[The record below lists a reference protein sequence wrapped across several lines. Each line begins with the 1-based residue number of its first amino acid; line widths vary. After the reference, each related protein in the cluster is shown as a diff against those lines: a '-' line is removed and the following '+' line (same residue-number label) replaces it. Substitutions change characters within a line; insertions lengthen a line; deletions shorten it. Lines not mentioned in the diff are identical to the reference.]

1 MRQIYRQ
8 DLFIMS
14 KKKYDKKAIEES
26 TTKEVFENL
35 NQTAIDSEQFI
46 EKNAKPIAIIFGSLL
61 TLILVYFAYV
71 KIYTEPR
78 NQVAEKDLYNAKV
91 QLKKD
96 SIDLA
101 LNGQD
106 GGYIGLNEIKEKY
119 SDTDAGN
126 LANYYAA
133 IALYNKGDY
142 NDAFDA
148 LNEFEADDEILAAMK
163 IGIQGDCLAQTT
175 NYEKALEYYKK
186 AADKRDNE
194 FTSPIYLIKAGKLA
208 LSLNKKEEALELFTK
223 VKDKYSEAES
233 AKEIEKFI
241 ARLK

>member
-1 MRQIYRQ
+1 
-8 DLFIMS
+8 MS

-35 NQTAIDSEQFI
+35 NQTAIESEQFI
-46 EKNAKPIAIIFGSLL
+46 ERNAKPIAIIFSSILAI
-61 TLILVYFAYV
+61 ILVYFAYV
-71 KIYTEPR
+71 KLYTEPR
-78 NQVAEKDLYNAKV
+78 NQIAEKDLYNAKV
-91 QLKKD
+91 ELKKD

-119 SDTDAGN
+119 SGTDAGN

-133 IALYNKGDY
+133 IAQYKKGDY
-142 NDAFDA
+142 NDAFDT
-148 LNEFEADDEILAAMK
+148 LNEFEAEDEILAAMK
-163 IGIQGDCLAQTT
+163 IGMQGDCLVQTSS
-175 NYEKALEYYKK
+175 YEKALEYYKN

-194 FTSPIYLIKAGKLA
+194 FTSPLYLIKAGKLA
-208 LSLNKKEEALELFTK
+208 LSLNKKDEALKLFTK
-223 VKDKYSEAES
+223 VKDKYAEAES

-241 ARLK
+241 ARSK